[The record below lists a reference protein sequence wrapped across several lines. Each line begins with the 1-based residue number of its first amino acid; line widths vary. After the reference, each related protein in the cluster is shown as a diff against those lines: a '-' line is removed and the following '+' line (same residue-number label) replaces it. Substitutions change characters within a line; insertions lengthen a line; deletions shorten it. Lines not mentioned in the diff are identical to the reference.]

1 MQKEVFSVIVNGTKY
16 IIITELPLG
25 PDPVDHEVWLYGSLL
40 FKINP
45 QLNKCDEPCWT
56 LTKEYSN
63 QNINKELVQKI
74 GEAIERHYL

>member
-1 MQKEVFSVIVNGTKY
+1 MFSINVSGSEY
-16 IIITELPLG
+16 IIITELPIG
-25 PDPVDHEVWLYGSLL
+25 PDPVDHEVWQHGVLL

-56 LTKEYSN
+56 LTDKYIN